1 MSTTEHP
8 RTGLR
13 VLLDRI
19 EAAAPVDAVAVAEH
33 ALATMLG
40 ARAVRVLL
48 VEYGGRAIVRFDRSD
63 WEAQK
68 SRQRG
73 IEHVETIELSGT
85 VYERVLGTQVGEL
98 SASGTGTQ
106 VTVPVTVRGDAI
118 GIIEFSLTG
127 SPDAQLLDDAT
138 AMGRAL
144 GYVIVACRR
153 YTDLFEWGQRC
164 TPFSLAAEIQRR
176 LLPSA
181 LAWQAGRLSLAGWLE
196 PAATVA
202 GDTFDY
208 SLDRH
213 TLHISIS
220 DAVGHD
226 VHAALLATVFVSSLR
241 NARRRGATLLEQAR
255 TANDALAAHSALGEF
270 VTGQL
275 IRIDLESG
283 AATVINAGH
292 PLPLRLRGGC
302 VDELDLDIDI
312 PFGLYPGREFRLQH
326 FQLEPDD
333 RVLFVTDGVLDRNS
347 DQVAAPEVLRRT
359 AHRPPRDVVRQLG
372 DAVLHAMQG
381 NLADD
386 CTMLCLDW
394 YPACG

>member
-33 ALATMLG
+33 ALASMLG
-40 ARAVRVLL
+40 ARSVRVLL
-48 VEYGGRAIVRFDRSD
+48 VEYGGRAVVRFDRSD
-63 WEAQK
+63 WEAQQN
-68 SRQRG
+68 RQRG
-73 IEHVETIELSGT
+73 IEHVETIALSGT
-85 VYERVLGTQVGEL
+85 VYERVLGTQHGEMT
-98 SASGTGTQ
+98 AAGAGTQ

-118 GIIEFSLTG
+118 GIIEFTLTG
-127 SPDAQLLDDAT
+127 PPDAQLLDDAT

-144 GYVIVACRR
+144 GYVIVASRR

-196 PAATVA
+196 PAATGA

-213 TLHISIS
+213 NLHISIS

-241 NARRRGATLLEQAR
+241 NARRRGVPLLEQAR

-275 IRIDLESG
+275 IRIDLQSG
-283 AATVINAGH
+283 VATVVNAGH
-292 PLPLRLRGGC
+292 PLPLRLRDGR
-302 VDELDLDIDI
+302 VDELDLAIDI

-326 FQLEPDD
+326 FQLEPHD

-347 DQVAAPEVLRRT
+347 DQVAAPAVLRRT
-359 AHRPPRDVVRQLG
+359 AGLPPRDVVRQLG
-372 DAVLHAMQG
+372 DVVLRATQG

-394 YPACG
+394 YPAP